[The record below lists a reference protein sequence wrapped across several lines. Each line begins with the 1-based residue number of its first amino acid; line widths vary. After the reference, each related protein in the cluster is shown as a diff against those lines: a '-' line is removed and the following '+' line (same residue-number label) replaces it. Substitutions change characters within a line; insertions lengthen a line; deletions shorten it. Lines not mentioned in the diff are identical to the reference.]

1 MNQTKDQL
9 LDTAERRM
17 RAGGYHA
24 VSFRDL
30 ADDLGIK
37 SASVHYY
44 FRQKEDLG
52 VALVDRYAGRFFDA
66 LEALQD
72 DGMRPI
78 EAFAQAY
85 RDAYQAEQSGC
96 LCGMLGAETRGLPQ
110 TVGDRAKAF
119 MDRNMDWLVEALP
132 DDIPDEAR
140 RQAAVQ
146 VLASL
151 QGAMMLA
158 VSLNDSWMLDAVVDG
173 LRSD

>member
-1 MNQTKDQL
+1 MASTRDDL
-9 LDTAERRM
+9 LDASERRM

-24 VSFRDL
+24 VSFRDI

-37 SASVHYY
+37 SASVHYH

-52 VALVDRYAGRFFDA
+52 VAAVERYSARFF
-66 LEALQD
+66 LGIEVLLL
-72 DGMRPI
+72 DGLRPL

-85 RDAYQAEQSGC
+85 RNAYQAEKSGC
-96 LCGMLGAETRGLPQ
+96 LCGMLGAESQGLPARVAEAVKVFLDQ
-110 TVGDRAKAF
+110 
-119 MDRNMDWLVEALP
+119 NIDWVVDALP
-132 DDIPDEAR
+132 EDIPEDAK

-146 VLASL
+146 VVASL

-158 VSLNDSWMLDAVVDG
+158 VSLNDPWMLDAVVDG